1 MTNKTALIAVD
12 LQNHYIDPNGRLYS
26 ESIGAHL
33 PAILQGIETL
43 RAQGVY
49 IVFARQEATGKEHSF
64 DTEVLRRR
72 DPIPE
77 AGTWEAELD
86 SRVNVHADDLVFRH
100 YASSALFGGKLAELL
115 KARGIQN
122 VICCGVKTNY
132 NVRATA
138 TDAMWYGFKAL
149 VASDMVACDSDELN
163 NRHLEEL
170 TKYTAKSLS
179 LAEILTRIEDGKL

>member
-12 LQNHYIDPNGRLYS
+12 LQNHYIDPKGRLYS
-26 ESIGAHL
+26 ENVGAHL

-49 IVFARQEATGKEHSF
+49 IVFAQQEATGKEHSF

-77 AGTWEAELD
+77 AGTWDAELD
-86 SRVNVHADDLVFRH
+86 SRVTVHADDLVFRH
-100 YASSALFGGKLAELL
+100 YASSALFGGELAELL

-149 VASDMVACDSDELN
+149 VASDMVACDSEELN

-170 TKYTAKSLS
+170 TKYTAKALP
-179 LAEILTRIEDGKL
+179 LAEILTRIEDRKL